1 MTIKQQGGIFG
12 RNPTFNDVSVDGTL
26 TSSDVDIDGGAI
38 DGITLGTN
46 SKVTYA
52 TLQGDA
58 NRVNIEGGATTYV
71 RLNAWSGSQDADA
84 RIVADRNLGSGSQSV
99 LDFQVNNGTSLF
111 THSRCQTNGSFKIFD
126 GNLVVA
132 SGHGIDFSATS
143 GTGTSELFDD
153 YEEGNFTATLTPETS
168 GTVTIRSTEDLLS
181 YTKIGRVV
189 FVHGRLRI
197 DSTSSPVGD
206 YLTLSSLP
214 FTSINGSESSGTSGS
229 SSAFSTDGSDTFSS
243 LPIYIP
249 EGSSTAQV
257 HGITLASINSNYR
270 FDFSFSYIAA

>member
-12 RNPTFNDVSVDGTL
+12 RNPSYNEVTIVSGSISSDLLLGDTITPSYTETLTIVGVDATNNNPQNGIAFTDGSRNRQSVIRHYRGQGFGYGELAVELTTGSLGTL
-26 TSSDVDIDGGAI
+26 TEIARFNQNGLAFPDG
-38 DGITLGTN
+38 
-46 SKVTYA
+46 
-52 TLQGDA
+52 Q
-58 NRVNIEGGATTYV
+58 
-71 RLNAWSGSQDADA
+71 
-84 RIVADRNLGSGSQSV
+84 
-99 LDFQVNNGTSLF
+99 
-111 THSRCQTNGSFKIFD
+111 
-126 GNLVVA
+126 
-132 SGHGIDFSATS
+132 GIDFSATS